1 MRGSYLHNTLL
12 VAPIA
17 ALLRRAGAEVRLEYP
32 GGRGRKAGYVD
43 LFAEWDNWR
52 IVCEAELLTKR
63 IPHDIAK
70 AVTLQAD
77 LLLIVV
83 PDGRRARVAQQA
95 VWRARALVRSEGLTI
110 WTLAPGPALRRLE
123 HFEHFMTRTNV
134 RKSFSQE
141 TLEPTASSSD
151 VAICSRKAP

>member
-1 MRGSYLHNTLL
+1 MRGDYLHNTLL

-17 ALLRRAGAEVRLEYP
+17 AFLRRAGAEVRLEHP

-43 LFAEWDNWR
+43 LFAKWDDWR

-63 IPHDIAK
+63 VPHDIAK
-70 AVTLQAD
+70 AITLQAD

-83 PDGRRARVAQQA
+83 PDGRQARVAEQA
-95 VWRARALVRSEGLTI
+95 VRRARAHVLSEGLTI
-110 WTLAPGPALRRLE
+110 WTLAPGPALRRLQN
-123 HFEHFMTRTNV
+123 FEHFMTRTNV

-141 TLEPTASSSD
+141 TLEPAASSSD
-151 VAICSRKAP
+151 VAITSRKPS